1 MKGLVLTPSRREAK
15 VEELPKPTPGPGEV
29 LIHVRAVA
37 LNPVDGI
44 YVSSPIAVQ
53 DKRVVGTDLAGI
65 VEGASSEFANS
76 ADPRTKTGTR
86 VAGFLQG
93 ACSVNDRPG
102 AFAEYI
108 TAPYDLIWVIPP
120 GLSLEAASTISMC
133 GLTAAQGLFARLGL
147 PSPFHDKPTL
157 PRDDKNKNPVN
168 VLVYGSSTSLGLYAA
183 QLINLSS
190 AASGRKIRLIGAASA
205 SKHGFLQQKPYNY
218 DVLVDYRDSDWVD
231 KVKAAT
237 DGRGVDYAMDC
248 ISEGSTVYKS
258 HETLNSS
265 AKFSIFR
272 GPVGGQYDPSKLTVK
287 PIYGAVWEGL
297 GVKIGYNGTILP
309 ENPKA
314 RDFATKFF
322 DFLGTETSAGGAQL
336 EPNPVRVM
344 PGGLEKIVPDGFSL
358 LGSGLVVDRVSAQR
372 EEDYMRPISAEK
384 LVYNI

>member
-37 LNPVDGI
+37 LNPVDEI

-53 DKRVVGTDLAGI
+53 DKRVVGTDFAGV
-65 VEGASSEFANS
+65 VEGVSPELANS
-76 ADPRTKTGTR
+76 ADPRTRTGAR

-108 TAPYDLIWVIPP
+108 TAPYDLIWAVPS

-133 GLTAAQGLFARLGL
+133 GLTAAQGLCARLGL
-147 PSPFHDKPTL
+147 PSPFHDKHAL
-157 PRDDKNKNPVN
+157 PQDDKQESPVN
-168 VLVYGSSTSLGLYAA
+168 VFIYGSSTSLGLYAA
-183 QLINLSS
+183 QLVNLSS
-190 AASGRKIRLIGAASA
+190 AAHGKKIRLIGAASA
-205 SKHGFLQQKPYNY
+205 SKHSFLRQKPYSY
-218 DVLVDYRDSDWVD
+218 DVLVDYRDSNWVD

-265 AKFSIFR
+265 ASFAVFR
-272 GPVGGQYDPSKLTVK
+272 GPVGGRYDASKLTVK

-297 GVKIGYNGTILP
+297 GVEIGYNGTILP
-309 ENPKA
+309 ANPSA

-322 DFLGTETSAGGAQL
+322 DFLGSETLAGGTKL
-336 EPNPVRVM
+336 EPNPARIM
-344 PGGLEKIVPDGFSL
+344 PGGLERIVPDGFAL
-358 LGSGLVVDRVSAQR
+358 LGSGLVADRASVQR
-372 EEDYMRPISAEK
+372 DEEYMRPISAEK
-384 LVYNI
+384 LVYNV